1 MVTSINKYMLIM
13 DSLLRA
19 YKLNLEVDPR
29 SVSSVYNIPL
39 KEANNIVNNFNLTM
53 KGN

>member
-1 MVTSINKYMLIM
+1 MVTSLNKYMLIM

-19 YKLNLEVDPR
+19 YKLNLHVDPY

-39 KEANNIVNNFNLTM
+39 KEANQIVNNFNLTM